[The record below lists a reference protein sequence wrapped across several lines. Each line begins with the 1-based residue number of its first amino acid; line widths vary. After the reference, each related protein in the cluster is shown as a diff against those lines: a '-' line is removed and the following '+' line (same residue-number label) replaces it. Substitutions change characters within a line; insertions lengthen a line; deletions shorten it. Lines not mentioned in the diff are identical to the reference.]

1 MPFWR
6 FPPLP
11 PAGICRRPPHTDDG
25 YIKVKLSV
33 SLKVLSDI
41 QQVFKEDSGLEL
53 QLYVRYVLYV
63 LYVRYVRY
71 VLGIVG
77 IVGIVG
83 KTYLTIIL
91 GPVLVALEGLLGFSF
106 PFSLL
111 CVQ

>member
-1 MPFWR
+1 
-6 FPPLP
+6 
-11 PAGICRRPPHTDDG
+11 
-25 YIKVKLSV
+25 
-33 SLKVLSDI
+33 
-41 QQVFKEDSGLEL
+41 
-53 QLYVRYVLYV
+53 
-63 LYVRYVRY
+63 